1 MKNYEEEIRAK
12 IDAANRIQISD
23 NAVRVDMH
31 IQEQRILSELES
43 EFEFGR
49 YDLQESDILRTL
61 KIMDILETYPEVF
74 KYKNALRIF
83 YILARIDIILFEKL
97 QACCDLSRVECKTIT
112 KAMHRDG
119 LVEKHDNGE
128 IELSL
133 NGKSLASQI
142 GADIFFI
149 L

>member
-112 KAMHRDG
+112 KAMHRHG